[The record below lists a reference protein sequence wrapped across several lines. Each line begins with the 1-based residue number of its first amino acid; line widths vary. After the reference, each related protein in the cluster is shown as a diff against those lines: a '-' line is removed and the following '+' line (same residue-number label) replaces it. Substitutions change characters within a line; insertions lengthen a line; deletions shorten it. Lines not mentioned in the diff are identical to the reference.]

1 MMKALSEIS
10 IIWYRE
16 ILRFWHNK
24 PRIIS
29 SLAMPFLWL
38 VMFGSGM
45 SGTFQLFGTQ
55 EGGFDFIYFLF
66 PGVIGMTVLQTSIF
80 SSISVVRDR
89 EFGLFKE
96 ILAAPVSRTSITL
109 GKILGGATTT
119 TLQGMLMLV
128 LAPLVGIHLEVEM
141 ILMLVPAIF
150 LVAFVLAS
158 LGMVVASHLRST
170 ESFQMIMSFFMMPM
184 FFLSGALFPLT
195 NVPRWMEILSE
206 LNPASY
212 GVDLIRQIVFRF
224 LDVPSPILD
233 GLKMSVL
240 GVEIGVIEDL
250 IIVAAFALLF
260 ILLGIRSFTRDE
272 G

>member
-1 MMKALSEIS
+1 MRGLSDIH

-16 ILRFWHNK
+16 VLRFWHNK

-45 SGTFQLFGTQ
+45 RGAFQLFGAD
-55 EGGFDFIYFLF
+55 GGFDFIYFLF

-96 ILAAPVSRTSITL
+96 ILAAPVSRASIAL

-119 TLQGMLMLV
+119 TLQGLMMLI
-128 LAPLVGIHLEVEM
+128 LAPLVGIRLEVGM
-141 ILMLVPAIF
+141 VLMLIPTIF
-150 LVAFVLAS
+150 LVAFALAS
-158 LGMVVASHLRST
+158 LGMVIASRLRST
-170 ESFQMIMSFFMMPM
+170 EGFQVIMSFFMMPM

-212 GVDLIRQIVFRF
+212 GVDLIRQVVFRF
-224 LDVPSPILD
+224 LELPS
-233 GLKMSVL
+233 SVL
-240 GVEIGVIEDL
+240 DAFKISVFGVKIGIAEDL
-250 IIVAAFALLF
+250 AIVSAFAVFF
-260 ILLGIRSFTRDE
+260 ILLATWSFTRAE
-272 G
+272 Q